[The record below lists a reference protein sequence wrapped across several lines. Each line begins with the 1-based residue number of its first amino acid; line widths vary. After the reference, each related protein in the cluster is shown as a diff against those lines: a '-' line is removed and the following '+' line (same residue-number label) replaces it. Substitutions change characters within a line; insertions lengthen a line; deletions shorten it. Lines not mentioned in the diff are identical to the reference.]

1 LHPYGA
7 PLAPGVYILDT
18 VRMRRKVPRIQKAKR
33 LQVTREEYNGLVD
46 LLNERGQII
55 AKMLQDLDIQ
65 FKRIAQLQVQLDEV
79 RAAWTKNIRPPS

>member
-1 LHPYGA
+1 
-7 PLAPGVYILDT
+7 LAPGVYILDT

-33 LQVTREEYNGLVD
+33 LQVTRAEYNGLVD

-65 FKRIAQLQVQLDEV
+65 FKRIAQLQVQMDEV